1 MAYQGAFLCGVSSPA
16 MAALLQRYYIGLMRS
31 EAQMAALKSLM
42 DAFEEAGIDYM
53 PVKGVILKPLYPKP
67 ELRSMGDAD
76 ILIRLEQYDRIVPI
90 METLGYQFKKETDH
104 ELVWISDRL
113 NVELHKRL
121 IPSYNLDYAG
131 YYGDGWQ
138 LAKQRKGCR
147 FEMGEEDTFVY
158 LFSHYA
164 KHYRDGGIGCRHVA
178 DLWLWR
184 RTHPHMDEAYIGQEM
199 KKLGLE
205 AFYGNTLRLLGMW
218 FGDGPAD
225 DIVEFMTEYIF
236 ASGNFGMLENRVLS
250 RGLKTMKQKQSL
262 RGEWFRQL
270 MVGLFPGLVFM
281 KKQYPVLE
289 KCPWL
294 LPLFWLVRVF
304 DKLLFQ
310 RKKPEY
316 LRRSLSVF
324 REENLDAHR
333 KALRYVGLDYR
344 F

>member
-1 MAYQGAFLCGVSSPA
+1 
-16 MAALLQRYYIGLMRS
+16 
-31 EAQMAALKSLM
+31 
-42 DAFEEAGIDYM
+42 
-53 PVKGVILKPLYPKP
+53 
-67 ELRSMGDAD
+67 
-76 ILIRLEQYDRIVPI
+76 
-90 METLGYQFKKETDH
+90 
-104 ELVWISDRL
+104 
-113 NVELHKRL
+113 
-121 IPSYNLDYAG
+121 
-131 YYGDGWQ
+131 
-138 LAKQRKGCR
+138 
-147 FEMGEEDTFVY
+147 
-158 LFSHYA
+158 
-164 KHYRDGGIGCRHVA
+164 
-178 DLWLWR
+178 
-184 RTHPHMDEAYIGQEM
+184 
-199 KKLGLE
+199 
-205 AFYGNTLRLLGMW
+205 
-218 FGDGPAD
+218 
-225 DIVEFMTEYIF
+225 MTEYIF

-324 REENLDAHR
+324 REENLDAHQ